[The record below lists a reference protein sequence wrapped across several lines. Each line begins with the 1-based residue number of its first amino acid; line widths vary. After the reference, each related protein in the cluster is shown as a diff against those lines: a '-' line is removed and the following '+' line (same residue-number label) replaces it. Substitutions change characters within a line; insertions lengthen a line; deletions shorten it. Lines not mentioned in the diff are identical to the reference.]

1 VDATLLARWQFGV
14 TTVYHWLF
22 VPLTLGL
29 SFTVAVMQ
37 TMWFRKRDEKY
48 LRMTKYFGK
57 LFLINFALGVATG
70 IVQEFQFGMNW
81 STYSRYVGDIFG
93 APLAIE
99 GLLAFFLESTF
110 LGLWIFGWTRLSPK
124 LHLASIWLVT
134 AGTWLSAFWILAAN
148 GFMQNPV
155 GYTFNAA
162 TGRAEL
168 DNFFEVITNKVLL
181 IHWPHTIL
189 SGLATAGILVLG
201 VSAWHLLRK
210 NQVEFFTS
218 AASIGA
224 VIALVASLGVAFT
237 GHAQGQIMTEVQPMK
252 MAAAEA
258 LWEDEAP
265 AAFSVFAVGD
275 IEQGRNRFNI
285 TIPRALSVL
294 ATNTLDGE
302 VRGINSLQAEYE
314 ETYGPGDYIPNVGVA
329 YWTFRIMIGAGG
341 AMILIS
347 AGWIWLQRRGKL
359 LDKRWF
365 LTAALAGIALP
376 YLANSTGWIMT
387 EMGRQPWAVFGLL
400 RVEDGISP
408 QVAAGWV
415 LITLVGFTLVY
426 AALAVVDVYLLRKFA
441 IAGPTGETTAEDV
454 AASMA
459 Y

>member
-1 VDATLLARWQFGV
+1 VDATLLARWQFGI

-37 TMWFRKRDEKY
+37 TIWFRKRDEKY
-48 LRMTKYFGK
+48 LRMTKFFGK
-57 LFLINFALGVATG
+57 LFLINFALGVVTG

-110 LGLWIFGWTRLSPK
+110 LGLWIFGWNRLSPK

-134 AGTWLSAFWILAAN
+134 AGTWLSAYWILAAN

-155 GYTFNAA
+155 GYQFNAA
-162 TGRAEL
+162 SGRAEL

-181 IHWPHTIL
+181 IHWPHTIF
-189 SGLATAGILVLG
+189 SGLATAGLFVIG
-201 VSAWHLLRK
+201 ISAWHLLRR
-210 NQVEFFTS
+210 NQTAFFTS

-237 GHAQGQIMTEVQPMK
+237 GHAQGQVMTEVQPMK

-265 AAFSVFAVGD
+265 AAFSIFAIGD
-275 IEQGRNRFNI
+275 IEEGRNRFNI
-285 TIPRALSVL
+285 TIPRALSLL

-314 ETYGPGDYIPNVGVA
+314 ETYGPGDYIPNVGIT
-329 YWTFRIMIGAGG
+329 YWTFRLMVGAGG
-341 AMILIS
+341 AMILL
-347 AGWIWLQRRGKL
+347 AGAWLWLHRKGKL
-359 LDKRWF
+359 LDNRLF

-400 RVEDGISP
+400 RVEDGVSP

-426 AALAVVDVYLLRKFA
+426 AGLAVVDVYLLRRYA
-441 IAGPTGETTAEDV
+441 IAGPTEETTAEEV
-454 AASMA
+454 AVSMA